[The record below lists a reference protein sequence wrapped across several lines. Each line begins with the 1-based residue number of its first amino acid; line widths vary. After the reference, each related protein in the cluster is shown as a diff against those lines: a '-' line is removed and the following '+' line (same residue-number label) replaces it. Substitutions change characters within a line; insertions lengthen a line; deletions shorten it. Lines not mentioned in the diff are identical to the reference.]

1 LGWRVNIFEQS
12 NIQAIFIKT
21 ITAVFRFTDIDK
33 CAAERFNRHRQSAS
47 GDTLSRRASVPDLRE
62 LRFASG
68 SHRELPTVSGHSKWS
83 KIKRVKGVTDQKR
96 GAVFSRLAKEITIA
110 AKTGG
115 GDPAAN
121 VRLRSAILSARAQSM
136 PNDNI
141 ERAIKRGTGEG
152 QEATHFDEIVYE
164 GYAPGGVAIIVE
176 AATDNKNRTAA
187 EIRRIFT
194 KNDGNLAA
202 SGSVSYMFHKK
213 GRINVPRDTIDEDKL
228 FELALEAGAEE
239 LTTDDEQYVITTA
252 HDQLYAVAEA
262 LKHAGVPTN
271 EQKFTFIPDTT
282 VPVTDEEVAL
292 QALRLCDSLEED
304 DDVQNVYSNL
314 DISDE
319 LLARLP
325 A

>member
-1 LGWRVNIFEQS
+1 M
-12 NIQAIFIKT
+12 A
-21 ITAVFRFTDIDK
+21 
-33 CAAERFNRHRQSAS
+33 
-47 GDTLSRRASVPDLRE
+47 
-62 LRFASG
+62 
-68 SHRELPTVSGHSKWS
+68 GHSKWS
-83 KIKRVKGVTDQKR
+83 KVKRFKGAIDVKR
-96 GAVFSRLAKEITIA
+96 GNLFSKLSKEITIA
-110 AKTGG
+110 ARTGG
-115 GDPAAN
+115 GDPGAN
-121 VRLRSAILSARAQSM
+121 PRLRSAIAAARNQSM

-152 QEATHFDEIVYE
+152 QEAQHFDEIIYE
-164 GYAPGGVAIIVE
+164 GYAPGGVAVIVE

-187 EIRRIFT
+187 EIRSIFS
-194 KNDGNLAA
+194 KNHGNLAS

-213 GRINVPRDTIDEDKL
+213 GQISVPGEAIGEDRL

-239 LTTDDEQYVITTA
+239 LTNEEKQYVITTS

-262 LKHAGVPTN
+262 LKNAGVTIE

-282 VPVTDEEVAL
+282 VSVTDEATA
-292 QALRLCDSLEED
+292 QQILRLCESLEED

-319 LLARLP
+319 LLAKLP